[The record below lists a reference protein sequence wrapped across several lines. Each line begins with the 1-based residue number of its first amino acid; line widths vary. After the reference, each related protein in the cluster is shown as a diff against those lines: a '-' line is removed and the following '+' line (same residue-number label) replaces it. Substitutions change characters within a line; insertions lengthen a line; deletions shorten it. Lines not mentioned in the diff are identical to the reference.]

1 MKSKILGNCFD
12 HSEDKPDGRNI
23 GLFCWADLSAKT
35 VLSSRMEVKRS
46 HRNIPHS
53 FRHCEA
59 QRREQQRIQMTTDF
73 TSLNLRDEVM
83 QAVTELG
90 YNEPTPIQTAM
101 IPLMLSGVDVI
112 GQAQTGTGKTAAF
125 TLPILH
131 NFQQQRHVQAL
142 VLAPTRELALQVS
155 KTVTEYGRHLDVRVL
170 AVYGGQ
176 PYGPQISKLNR
187 GIDIVVGTPGRLL
200 DLIDRNALNI
210 KHIKTLVL
218 DEADEMLNMG
228 FMEDVEK
235 ILAETPVERQTALF
249 SATMPPRIRSL
260 ANRFMRDP
268 QSVTIK
274 RDSLNTL
281 AIEQRYYL
289 VHESDKTNALTRL
302 FEIEPIKSALIFAR
316 TRAETATL
324 ANELVVRGIPAE
336 AIHGDL
342 DQNARE
348 RVLGRFRANQLK
360 VLVATDVA
368 ARGLDIDDISHVFNY
383 HLPDDAEVYIHRIG
397 RTGRAGKTGVA
408 ITLLSPKEKR
418 RMREVEFLTKQQVMK
433 AELPTVSEIHRH
445 RENEVVE
452 TMKIWLGRGRYK
464 RELEMVQELIEAGHD
479 PLNIAAAA
487 LKIARAD
494 EKQRPIAE
502 VGEVRSDYRS
512 EKQLKPKNGRPLK
525 GMHREKFG
533 RSERSVKNL
542 SNKRR
547 GASSHEEGMIRL
559 KINKGKM
566 HNIRPND
573 VVGQIAFH
581 ANIPGYT
588 IGKIRI
594 EDNFSFVD
602 IPEDVAE
609 QVVKQSGNYKIGK
622 EKFSVVMTK

>member
-1 MKSKILGNCFD
+1 
-12 HSEDKPDGRNI
+12 
-23 GLFCWADLSAKT
+23 
-35 VLSSRMEVKRS
+35 
-46 HRNIPHS
+46 
-53 FRHCEA
+53 
-59 QRREQQRIQMTTDF
+59 MTTEF

-83 QAVTELG
+83 QAITELG
-90 YNEPTPIQTAM
+90 YTEPTPIQTAM
-101 IPLMLSGVDVI
+101 IPLMLSGADVI

-125 TLPILH
+125 ALPILQ
-131 NFQQQRHVQAL
+131 NFQPQRHVQAL
-142 VLAPTRELALQVS
+142 VLAPTRELALQVAKS
-155 KTVTEYGRHLDVRVL
+155 MAEYGKHLNVRVL

-235 ILAETPVERQTALF
+235 ILAETPEDRQTALF
-249 SATMPPRIRSL
+249 SATLPSRIRSL
-260 ANRFMRDP
+260 AKRFMHDP
-268 QSVTIK
+268 QSVIIK
-274 RDSLNTL
+274 RDNTNAL

-289 VHESDKTNALTRL
+289 VYESDKTNALTRL
-302 FEIEPIKSALIFAR
+302 FEIEPISSALIFAR

-348 RVLGRFRANQLK
+348 RVLGRFRSNQLK
-360 VLVATDVA
+360 VLVGTDVA

-383 HLPDDAEVYIHRIG
+383 HLPDDAEVYVHRIG

-418 RMREVEFLTKQQVMK
+418 RLREVEALTKQTVTK
-433 AELPTVSEIHRH
+433 AELPTVAEIHRH
-445 RENEVVE
+445 RESKVVE
-452 TMKIWLGRGRYK
+452 TMKVWLGRERYK

-502 VGEVRSDYRS
+502 IAEVKS
-512 EKQLKPKNGRPLK
+512 N
-525 GMHREKFG
+525 HREKGSSRGSKRETFG
-533 RSERSVKNL
+533 RRERPVRNG
-542 SNKRR
+542 SNRRR
-547 GASSHEEGMIRL
+547 GDSSHEEGMIRVKL
-559 KINKGKM
+559 NKGKT
-566 HNIRPND
+566 HGIRPND
-573 VVGQIAFH
+573 IVGTIAFH

-594 EDNFSFVD
+594 EDKITFVD
-602 IPEDVAE
+602 IPEEMME
-609 QVVKQSGNYKIGK
+609 QVMKQNGNYRIGK
-622 EKFSVVMTK
+622 EKVTLAMAK

>member
-1 MKSKILGNCFD
+1 
-12 HSEDKPDGRNI
+12 
-23 GLFCWADLSAKT
+23 
-35 VLSSRMEVKRS
+35 
-46 HRNIPHS
+46 
-53 FRHCEA
+53 
-59 QRREQQRIQMTTDF
+59 MTIEF

-83 QAVTELG
+83 QAITELG
-90 YNEPTPIQTAM
+90 YSTPTPIQAGM
-101 IPLMLSGVDVI
+101 IPLMLTGVDVI

-125 TLPILH
+125 ALPILH
-131 NFQQQRHVQAL
+131 SFQQQRHVQAL
-142 VLAPTRELALQVS
+142 VLAPTRELALQVADS
-155 KTVTEYGRHLDVRVL
+155 MTEYGKHLNVRVL

-176 PYGPQISKLNR
+176 PYGPQISRLNR
-187 GIDIVVGTPGRLL
+187 GVDIVVGTPGRLL
-200 DLIDRNALNI
+200 DLIERNALNI
-210 KHIKTLVL
+210 KHIHTLVL

-228 FMEDVEK
+228 FIEDIEK
-235 ILAETPVERQTALF
+235 ILAETPAERQTALF

-260 ANRFMRDP
+260 ASRFMRDP

-274 RDSLNTL
+274 RDTTNAL

-397 RTGRAGKTGVA
+397 RTGRAGKAGVA

-418 RMREVEFLTKQQVMK
+418 RMREVEALTKQTVTKM
-433 AELPTVSEIHRH
+433 ELPTVADIHRY
-445 RENEVVE
+445 RESKVVE
-452 TMKIWLGRGRYK
+452 NLKIWLGRGRYK
-464 RELEMVQELIEAGHD
+464 RELEMVQELIDAGFD
-479 PLNIAAAA
+479 VTNIAAAA
-487 LKIARAD
+487 IKIARAD

-502 VGEVRSDYRS
+502 VGEVKSDYRS
-512 EKQLKPKNGRPLK
+512 NEKQYKPKNAGR
-525 GMHREKFG
+525 ETFG
-533 RSERSVKNL
+533 RRELPIKSPANR
-542 SNKRR
+542 KR
-547 GASSHEEGMIRL
+547 GDSSHEEGMIRL
-559 KINKGKM
+559 KINKGRSSG
-566 HNIRPND
+566 IRPND
-573 VVGQIAFH
+573 IVGTIAFH

-594 EDNFSFVD
+594 EDTFTFVD
-602 IPEDVAE
+602 IPEDLID
-609 QVVKQSGNYKIGK
+609 QVMKQNGNYRIGK
-622 EKFSVVMTK
+622 EKVSLAKAK